1 MSHCILITG
10 YHDLYCRV
18 PEDFLSLVFQSN
30 LSCKGPTVAL
40 KYFLDERQNLV
51 SLSHFDFVAAAF
63 VPH

>member
-1 MSHCILITG
+1 MSHCILISG

-30 LSCKGPTVAL
+30 LSCKGPTLA
-40 KYFLDERQNLV
+40 RQNLV